1 MGALGVLLIGVAI
14 VIGGVLALR
23 LHAFVALVL
32 AALAVAILTPSGA
45 YLRQSLADLAKKHDF
60 RIVEIV
66 EGTQEIRL
74 SVPRDAVLE
83 SGSQLTIVRLG
94 RDPWTHEVVG
104 QLHVTDEP
112 QLAESD
118 ARRMVVTEL
127 RVSQFEPQTTDAVLF
142 FSEVVAATKAAE
154 SISAPD
160 QIATGFGNTAKGIGI
175 LIAFASIV
183 GKCLLES
190 GAADRVVRS
199 ALKVT
204 GERGAPAAFV
214 GSGFLLG
221 VPVFFDTVFY
231 LMLPL
236 AKALR
241 MRTGKNFLLY
251 ILTIVAGATMAHS
264 LVPPTPGPL
273 LVASELDVNMGL
285 MMLIGGIIGCGTAAT
300 GYFYALA
307 LSRRFDI
314 PLREVSGERLEAAS
328 ETPERELPPLWLSLA
343 PILLPLVLIGGV
355 EIFEVLVKQG
365 RISALA
371 PAMMSAIRLLGDKN
385 IALLIAAVV
394 AAGTL
399 VWKRRTSRRELAKF
413 IQDALMSAGV
423 IILITSAGGAFGK
436 AMQQTGIA
444 TMIGQLPVQ
453 STPAIL
459 TLAFLIT
466 AAVRT
471 AQGSATVAM
480 ITAVGIVAPLAATGE
495 LAFHPVWLAVAIG
508 CGSKPI
514 SWMNDSGFWVIT
526 QMSGMTEA
534 EGLKFISTMMI
545 VMAVVGLALTIAGAM
560 LFPLVG

>member
-1 MGALGVLLIGVAI
+1 
-14 VIGGVLALR
+14 
-23 LHAFVALVL
+23 
-32 AALAVAILTPSGA
+32 
-45 YLRQSLADLAKKHDF
+45 
-60 RIVEIV
+60 
-66 EGTQEIRL
+66 
-74 SVPRDAVLE
+74 
-83 SGSQLTIVRLG
+83 
-94 RDPWTHEVVG
+94 
-104 QLHVTDEP
+104 
-112 QLAESD
+112 
-118 ARRMVVTEL
+118 MVVTEL
-127 RVSQFEPQTTDAVLF
+127 RVSQFEPQPTDAVLF
-142 FSEVVAATKAAE
+142 FSEVVAATKA
-154 SISAPD
+154 SQKISAPD

-199 ALKVT
+199 ALQVT

-221 VPVFFDTVFY
+221 IPVFFDTVFY

-241 MRTGKNFLLY
+241 IRTGRNFLLY

-273 LVASELDVNMGL
+273 LVASELGVSIGL
-285 MMLIGGIIGCGTAAT
+285 MMLVGGIIGCGTAAT
-300 GYFYALA
+300 GYLYAVA

-314 PLREVSGERLEAAS
+314 PLREVSGERLEPAS
-328 ETPERELPPLWLSLA
+328 ETPERDLPPLWLSLM

-355 EIFEVLVKQG
+355 EILDTLSQRENG
-365 RISALA
+365 IAISARL
-371 PAMMSAIRLLGDKN
+371 MSVLRLIGDKN

-444 TMIGQLPVQ
+444 TTIGQFPVQ

-480 ITAVGIVAPLAATGE
+480 ITAVGILAPLAATGE

-526 QMSGMTEA
+526 QMSVMTEA
-534 EGLKFISTMMI
+534 EGLKYVSTMMI

-560 LFPLVG
+560 LFPMVG